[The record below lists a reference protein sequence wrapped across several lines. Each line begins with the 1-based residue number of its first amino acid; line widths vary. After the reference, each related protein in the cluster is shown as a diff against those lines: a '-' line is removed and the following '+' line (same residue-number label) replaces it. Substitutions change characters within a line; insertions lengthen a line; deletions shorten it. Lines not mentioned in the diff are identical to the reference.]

1 MTSPQVTRYAR
12 AAGTVGAALV
22 TVLVL
27 AGCSSQEPGGPQSAG
42 DVDTTLLD
50 GGLVVCTSR
59 PAPNPPGTQ
68 ALQTQTFDVGT
79 NDQGESSA
87 EGVGGDGVDTCAATA
102 VTRVTVSQYAD
113 QDAVTAG
120 AQALQG
126 TAGPDSGATVH
137 TTSNLTILVQGNA
150 TGAPTYQVNEVL
162 SKAGA
167 S

>member
-1 MTSPQVTRYAR
+1 M
-12 AAGTVGAALV
+12 GAALL

-27 AGCSSQEPGGPQSAG
+27 AGCGGQEKGGPQSAN
-42 DVDTTLLD
+42 DVDSTLLD

-59 PAPNPPGTQ
+59 PAPNPPGIE
-68 ALQTQTFDVGT
+68 ALSTQTLDVGSH
-79 NDQGESSA
+79 DAGEASS
-87 EGVGGDGVDTCAATA
+87 EGVDGDGVDTCAPAA

-113 QDAVTAG
+113 QGGVDAG

-126 TAGPDSGATVH
+126 LVQPGNGTTLL
-137 TTSNLTILVQGNA
+137 TTSTLTILVQSDSID
-150 TGAPTYQVNEVL
+150 APTNQVNEVL